1 MFEKSD
7 DHNKKILEEQNRTE
21 NPLVTRGATWV
32 LSWPGYAAIAVILVG
47 LLVLLGYQALQ

>member
-7 DHNKKILEEQNRTE
+7 DYNKKILEEQNRTE
-21 NPLVTRGATWV
+21 KLLVSRGAIRI
-32 LSWPGYAAIAVILVG
+32 LSWPSYAAIAVILVG